1 MSKDLKVGQGYD
13 TLNKHI
19 QINFDTEGYH
29 TMPIERYYLMEK
41 VKHNILTDK
50 IQIVRVD
57 IPFFVKKCY
66 NEDARKL
73 DHKDRIIGF
82 MGIDD
87 IDLANKIKRNDDIM
101 EDLYKKVE
109 EFSDDNEI
117 LGAYDGEWHKKE
129 VERVVLLDKMEQ
141 AMEKGLEQGIEQ
153 GIEQRNIS
161 IAKNMISENLDIEL
175 ISKITGLTLDQI
187 KKL

>member
-1 MSKDLKVGQGYD
+1 
-13 TLNKHI
+13 
-19 QINFDTEGYH
+19 
-29 TMPIERYYLMEK
+29 
-41 VKHNILTDK
+41 
-50 IQIVRVD
+50 
-57 IPFFVKKCY
+57 
-66 NEDARKL
+66 
-73 DHKDRIIGF
+73 
-82 MGIDD
+82 
-87 IDLANKIKRNDDIM
+87 M